1 MPSDPIIWAVLTF
14 VVGAVAILGIAI
26 VASSPRRHELRL
38 PMARVAS
45 GLALGAGALA
55 LLATAAA
62 MRDGHEWPTAAMS
75 AGVVVGAGVAL
86 GTGAFGIRRS
96 VAPQASAAA
105 IRVGSGIL
113 LGTSGLAIMAGVAF
127 VRDAGVSWLL
137 VDAGL
142 LIAIVAV
149 GALGIAWLRRRSARP
164 SLLRAWAIAS
174 IGLLIVAGLAIVLD

>member
-1 MPSDPIIWAVLTF
+1 
-14 VVGAVAILGIAI
+14 
-26 VASSPRRHELRL
+26 
-38 PMARVAS
+38 
-45 GLALGAGALA
+45 
-55 LLATAAA
+55 
-62 MRDGHEWPTAAMS
+62 
-75 AGVVVGAGVAL
+75 
-86 GTGAFGIRRS
+86 
-96 VAPQASAAA
+96 
-105 IRVGSGIL
+105 
-113 LGTSGLAIMAGVAF
+113 MAGVAF